1 MAIKKITPVLLVDE
15 VEPCVRFWKERL
27 SFEVVIEVPEGEKI
41 GFVSLQKAGVELMY
55 QSYASLEKDSSF
67 SARGYA
73 KGTYVPVHRGRQ
85 PGCCDLCHDGCRG
98 SDAGAKNFLRCTGD
112 RSKRSGR
119 ARSDF
124 CAVRGLKSLLRKEPL
139 VALKRC
145 KQIDEARM
153 RKKNEKEQSEPCL
166 ARS

>member
-73 KGTYVPVHRGRQ
+73 KGPTFLYIEVDSLDVVISAMTGAEVVMPERKTFYGAREIGVKD
-85 PGCCDLCHDGCRG
+85 PGGHVLTF
-98 SDAGAKNFLRCTGD
+98 AQFGA
-112 RSKRSGR
+112 
-119 ARSDF
+119 
-124 CAVRGLKSLLRKEPL
+124 
-139 VALKRC
+139 
-145 KQIDEARM
+145 
-153 RKKNEKEQSEPCL
+153 
-166 ARS
+166 